1 LVALFAWEKKMN
13 KADFRKGLFALLC
26 ALAVGAPALAQ
37 DFDKVEIKTDKL
49 ADGIYML
56 TGAGGNIGLGVGDDA
71 VYMIDDQYAP
81 LTPKILAAVAK
92 LTDKPVKFVINTH
105 FHGDHSGGNEN
116 LGKTGSVI
124 VAQDNVRKRMS
135 VDSYIAAFDMKS
147 PASPKIA
154 LPVVTFTESVSLHLN
169 GEDIQVFYV
178 PSAHTDGDSMVW
190 FKNANILHMGDTF
203 FNGFYPFIDLDS
215 GGSLQGMVAAADRA
229 LKMVNDQTKIIPGHG
244 PLGDKAALK
253 AYRDMLVTVADRTK
267 KAVAAHKTREQFLA
281 GNPGAGLDDTW
292 GKGFLKPQ
300 IFYTIAYKSYMK
312 KDQADAKK

>member
-1 LVALFAWEKKMN
+1 MKKLN
-13 KADFRKGLFALLC
+13 LREILASLL
-26 ALAVGAPALAQ
+26 LAASLGAPAFAQ

-71 VYMIDDQYAP
+71 VYVIDDQYAP
-81 LTPKILAAVAK
+81 LTPKILAAIAK
-92 LTDKPVKFVINTH
+92 LSDKPVKFVINTH
-105 FHGDHSGGNEN
+105 FHGDHTGGNEN

-135 VDSYIAAFDMKS
+135 ADSYIAAFDMKT
-147 PASPKIA
+147 PASPKAA

-178 PSAHTDGDSMVW
+178 PNAHTDGDSMVW
-190 FKNANILHMGDTF
+190 FKNANVLHMGDTF
-203 FNGFYPFIDLDS
+203 FNGFYPFIDTDS
-215 GGSLQGMVAAADRA
+215 GGSVQGMIAAADRA

-244 PLGDKAALK
+244 PLADKAALK
-253 AYRDMLVTVADRTK
+253 TYRDMLVAVGERVK
-267 KAVAAHKTREQFLA
+267 KAVAAHQTREQFLA
-281 GNPGAGLDDTW
+281 GNPGAGLDDAW

-300 IFYTIAYKSYMK
+300 VFYTIAYKSYMK
-312 KDQADAKK
+312 PAAGK